1 MFIDKLKGHNS
12 PGTDQFPAE
21 HIRRGC
27 STIRDEIDKITN
39 SLFNN
44 EDLPEKLKESIIV
57 LIYRKSYKT
66 DCSSYRGIS
75 LLSTTY
81 KISNILLTRLTPYA
95 EEIIWDHQCE
105 FRRKGSTTDI
115 PFCIRQILENK

>member
-57 LIYRKSYKT
+57 LIYKNTDKT
-66 DCSSYRGIS
+66 ERIKYMGYINFVK
-75 LLSTTY
+75 Y
-81 KISNILLTRLTPYA
+81 VQFFFI
-95 EEIIWDHQCE
+95 
-105 FRRKGSTTDI
+105 
-115 PFCIRQILENK
+115 

>member
-57 LIYRKSYKT
+57 LIYKNTDKT
-66 DCSSYRGIS
+66 NRIKYRGIS
-75 LLSTTY
+75 ILSNMY
-81 KISNILLTRLTPYA
+81 KFFYLTSSC
-95 EEIIWDHQCE
+95 QV
-105 FRRKGSTTDI
+105 
-115 PFCIRQILENK
+115 